1 MEELCRIC
9 RKQGNQACICDRD
22 LHFCYKHAMK
32 HLKTLKG
39 YHKMIELRNIED
51 RPYKKY
57 KLALEKINQTSND
70 LICRSNTA
78 KNLKYK
84 SANIEQRLDE
94 NNLKIVIDKNLSVPD
109 MIKKLNKD
117 KIFLEGH
124 MNPIL
129 QIEITSDNKYIIS
142 GSSDKQFESEI
153 L

>member
-1 MEELCRIC
+1 
-9 RKQGNQACICDRD
+9 
-22 LHFCYKHAMK
+22 
-32 HLKTLKG
+32 
-39 YHKMIELRNIED
+39 MIELRNIED